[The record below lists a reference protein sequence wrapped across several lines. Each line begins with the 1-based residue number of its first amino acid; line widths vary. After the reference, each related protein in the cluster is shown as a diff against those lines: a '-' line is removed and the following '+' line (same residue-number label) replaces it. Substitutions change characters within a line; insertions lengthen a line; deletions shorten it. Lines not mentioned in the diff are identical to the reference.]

1 MFGVSLGVSLGIFFL
16 DISQSRCDDA
26 LHTCL
31 VSVSEYLWSQFIP
44 DKTQRGQQL
53 SPSAGHMLL
62 SGSCWTKWGQ
72 NDQHQTQSE
81 TQRLTATGAN
91 VRFNISNDIQPGHVI
106 TSNQSE
112 ARTQPPVDP
121 TLH

>member
-1 MFGVSLGVSLGIFFL
+1 MSGVSLGVSLESIYSRQNTERAAAVTECWAHAALRVLL
-16 DISQSRCDDA
+16 D
-26 LHTCL
+26 
-31 VSVSEYLWSQFIP
+31 
-44 DKTQRGQQL
+44 K
-53 SPSAGHMLL
+53 M
-62 SGSCWTKWGQ
+62 GQ

>member
-1 MFGVSLGVSLGIFFL
+1 MSNNTKPLPKARSINPNISRHTASNASAPGISFL
-16 DISQSRCDDA
+16 NPSQDG
-26 LHTCL
+26 
-31 VSVSEYLWSQFIP
+31 Y
-44 DKTQRGQQL
+44 
-53 SPSAGHMLL
+53 
-62 SGSCWTKWGQ
+62 TKIHKR
-72 NDQHQTQSE
+72 DPTFVPPAPQTQSE

-91 VRFNISNDIQPGHVI
+91 VRSNISNDIQPGHVI